1 MHDTRLL
8 IKDNF
13 LPNGEGV
20 RAEAVAR
27 PFEDRTGPDGA
38 LYKHIQLRPVDEF
51 SDLLSAVVGRPVEQV
66 LTMVRA
72 NFEGE
77 LPHNP
82 VHSDQICAE
91 FACVLYLNLPA
102 QCQGGTAFWKHK
114 ALGWESLPTEATIRS
129 KGKSPKREY
138 AKIDADW
145 SNAEAWEQTLLA
157 EMKFNRL
164 IAYPSRRF
172 HSRWPHTA
180 FGSTPDDVRLIWVSF
195 FNVKR

>member
-8 IKDNF
+8 IKDGF
-13 LPNGEGV
+13 LPNAEEF
-20 RAEAVAR
+20 RAQVLAR
-27 PFEDRTGPDGA
+27 PFEDKIGPDGA
-38 LYKHIQLRPVDEF
+38 PYKNIQVRETNEF
-51 SDLLSAVVGRPVEQV
+51 QTLLEAVLGRPVMQH

-72 NFEGE
+72 NYAGE

-91 FACVLYLNLPA
+91 YACVLYLNTPE
-102 QCQGGTAFWKHK
+102 QCRGGTAFWRHK
-114 ALGWESLPTEATIRS
+114 KLGWDSLPHEASLRA
-129 KGKSPKREY
+129 KGKSPKRLY
-138 AKIDADW
+138 AELDDGYKDPT
-145 SNAEAWEQTLLA
+145 AWEQTLLA

-180 FGSTPDDVRLIWVSF
+180 FGTSPDDVRLIWVSF
-195 FNVKR
+195 FDVNR